1 MQNTNYDFVY
11 FGRGVSYSY
20 GQPSHQNNLVL
31 DHMDFEI
38 RQNEV
43 ICLSGPSGSG
53 KSTLLSLMALI
64 ESPQLGSLTYRGQ
77 DVKKLSE
84 EALSTIRRN
93 EIGFIFQDFQ
103 LIEVLTVAENVEYFI
118 TRQKVPAKER
128 KTRVKDALESV
139 GLSSFGDRRVTDL
152 SGGQRQRVAIARAL
166 AKNPGVI
173 IADEPTASLD
183 VATSRQI
190 METLQKLNEQRNIT
204 ILIAS
209 HDLMVLEFAT
219 RILHIQ
225 DGRIDRNQKVDHR
238 AS

>member
-1 MQNTNYDFVY
+1 MEDIKSNFVY

-20 GQPSHQNNLVL
+20 GHPPHQNNLVL
-31 DHMDFEI
+31 DHMDFEV

-64 ESPQLGSLTYRGQ
+64 ESPQLGSLMYCGK

-118 TRQKVPAKER
+118 TRQKVPPKER
-128 KTRVKDALESV
+128 KTRVKDALDAV

-190 METLQKLNEQRNIT
+190 METLQKLNEQRKIT

-219 RILHIQ
+219 RVLHIQ
-225 DGRIDRNQKVDHR
+225 DGRIDHVAKVDHH